1 VKPKRPILR
10 YHGGKWRLA
19 NWIIG
24 LMPPHRIYVE
34 PFGGGGSVLM
44 RKPKSYAEVYNDRWD
59 VVVNVFRVLR
69 DEAKAARL
77 KTALKLTPFSRTEF
91 MAVRSHSAC
100 DDVERARQTILRS
113 FAGFGSAAINADFS
127 TGFRANSHRSGTTP
141 AHDWAHYPEQIEA
154 FVDRL
159 AGVCIE
165 NKDALQLIPQHD
177 SPETLY
183 FVDPPYVHST
193 RNMNRGNASYAC
205 EMSDAD
211 HQALAQVLKAARG
224 MVMLCGY
231 NCDIYR
237 ELYGEWEMV
246 ERVALADG
254 ARKRT
259 ECLWLNPA
267 ASAGRS
273 QISFEAVTA

>member
-1 VKPKRPILR
+1 
-10 YHGGKWRLA
+10 
-19 NWIIG
+19 
-24 LMPPHRIYVE
+24 M
-34 PFGGGGSVLM
+34 
-44 RKPKSYAEVYNDRWD
+44 
-59 VVVNVFRVLR
+59 VVNVFRVLR

-91 MAVRSHSAC
+91 MAVSSDSES

-113 FAGFGSAAINADFS
+113 FAGFSSAATNADFS
-127 TGFRANSHRSGTTP
+127 TGFRAGSHLSGTSP
-141 AHDWAHYPEQIEA
+141 AHDWAHYPEQIQA
-154 FVDRL
+154 FIERL

-165 NKDALQLIPQHD
+165 NKDALHLIPQHD
-177 SPETLY
+177 SAETLY

-193 RNMNRGNASYAC
+193 RNMNRGNASYAF

-211 HQALAQVLKAARG
+211 HRELAQVLKATRG

-231 NCDIYR
+231 DCDLYR

-246 ERVALADG
+246 ERMALADG

-259 ECLWLNPA
+259 ECLWLNAA

-273 QISFEAVTA
+273 QISFEEATA